1 MTGCACSVMCLSIC
15 LSVNPSYFW
24 VQFRVSSSFAD
35 ISLFPCR
42 ATSHACRQV
51 ESDTRATL
59 FRTNVPSVKWMDLKS
74 IISRISMH
82 TCLCSKIPV
91 QMQTVI
97 FAPAYILAIG
107 RHFPIAKLNYI
118 ETVKRL
124 FSYWIKFIHLFI
136 ALCGPRQES
145 PTGLLMALILA
156 LRTPWEKLGP
166 PLTGVR
172 GCSSLAAR
180 VRTGGRKP
188 RPGAQSTVAL
198 RKEPA
203 FQLGC
208 RLPHTHG
215 HACVDTPALTR
226 LTT

>member
-1 MTGCACSVMCLSIC
+1 
-15 LSVNPSYFW
+15 
-24 VQFRVSSSFAD
+24 
-35 ISLFPCR
+35 
-42 ATSHACRQV
+42 
-51 ESDTRATL
+51 
-59 FRTNVPSVKWMDLKS
+59 MDLKS

-166 PLTGVR
+166 PLAAGWGEGLLLSGCQSPNGGEETEAWGSKHR
-172 GCSSLAAR
+172 G
-180 VRTGGRKP
+180 P
-188 RPGAQSTVAL
+188 Q
-198 RKEPA
+198 
-203 FQLGC
+203 
-208 RLPHTHG
+208 
-215 HACVDTPALTR
+215 
-226 LTT
+226 